1 MKKLILAA
9 AALMVSLAAYGQGQ
23 FVFNNRIPPD
33 VTAQFKLSDGT
44 IPQGTDYT
52 VQLFGGPS
60 GSAQTG
66 WSQLATTDFRTGAAA
81 GYVNGITVTV
91 PGATTS
97 ADLFIRLFKGV
108 GTAGSAIGTINDAG
122 GKEMVFTTPVGVA
135 PNPPPNMPLGTSP
148 LTFTTSVPEPT
159 TLALGVLGLGSLLFI
174 RRRK

>member
-52 VQLFGGPS
+52 VQLLGGPTGS
-60 GSAQTG
+60 GTFN
-66 WSQLATTDFRTGAAA
+66 QLATTDFRTGAAA

-97 ADLFIRLFKGV
+97 ADVKLAIFKGV
-108 GTAGSAIGTINDAG
+108 GTAGSAYATLNQT
-122 GKEMVFTTPVGVA
+122 FTTPVGVA
-135 PNPPPNMPLGTSP
+135 PNPPPNMPLGTSA
-148 LTFTTSVPEPT
+148 LTFQVIPEPT
-159 TLALGVLGLGSLLFI
+159 TLALGLLGLGSLLFI

>member
-44 IPQGTDYT
+44 LPAGTAYGVD
-52 VQLFGGPS
+52 LIGGPG
-60 GSAQTG
+60 GSASSSFTK
-66 WSQLATTDFRTGAAA
+66 LASTDFRTGNAA

-91 PGATTS
+91 PGATTT
-97 ADLFIRLFKGV
+97 ADVYIRLTQGGSVV
-108 GTAGSAIGTINDAG
+108 GTIDNAGAEKLWS
-122 GKEMVFTTPVGVA
+122 TPVGVA
-135 PNPPPNMPLGTSP
+135 PNPPPNFPLGTSP
-148 LTFTTSVPEPT
+148 ITFTTTSVPEPT
-159 TLALGVLGLGSLLFI
+159 TLALGLLGLGSLLFI